1 MSETTVRAI
10 TTADDLDAMRDDY
23 LERTKDVT
31 LTVMLCSGASCLSS
45 QADEIEDALARELTA
60 AGLSGTALVK
70 HTGC

>member
-45 QADEIEDALARELTA
+45 QADEIEDERPELRSREKLP
-60 AGLSGTALVK
+60 LFQLLP
-70 HTGC
+70 